1 VSSIL
6 VIYNPTAGRGRVQE
20 HWPQVE
26 HALRRA
32 GINFE
37 AVTTRAPLDALA
49 LAERAAG
56 SYTAVVGVGGDG
68 TLHEIANGL
77 LRASGEG
84 ETIAVGMVPL
94 GNGDDFAKVIPPE
107 TPVGGKPFDWR
118 LAVDKIAGG
127 RTQLFDVGRITGDQT
142 VSERG
147 NGPQY
152 FINSMDVG
160 FGALASNNY
169 RSASL
174 LFKGFSA
181 YLAAVLKTL
190 VDYPTL
196 RLRIQLDDQ
205 PPFEQPSTM
214 MAVMNGRC
222 FGSGFWVCPDARADD
237 GLLDVLVAQAVSRL
251 TILRLI
257 PKIMR
262 GTHTHEPVLRM
273 FQARGVLIESS
284 QPLVVEAD
292 GEFPYTQARRL
303 QVDILPKRLR
313 VMV

>member
-1 VSSIL
+1 M
-6 VIYNPTAGRGRVQE
+6 QE
-20 HWPQVE
+20 HWPHVE
-26 HALRRA
+26 RALRQA
-32 GINFE
+32 GVDFE
-37 AVTTRAPLDALA
+37 AVATRAPLDAMA
-49 LAERAAG
+49 LAEKAAG
-56 SYTAVVGVGGDG
+56 SYEAVVGVGGDG

-94 GNGDDFAKVIPPE
+94 GNGDDFAKVLPPE

-118 LAVDKIAGG
+118 LAVEKIAEG
-127 RTQLFDVGRITGDQT
+127 RTQLFDVGRMTGDQP
-142 VSERG
+142 VSKMG
-147 NGPQY
+147 KGPQY

-174 LFKGFSA
+174 LFKGFTA

-205 PPFEQPSTM
+205 PPFEQPSTIT
-214 MAVMNGRC
+214 AVMNGRC
-222 FGSGFWVCPDARADD
+222 FGNGFWVSPNARADD
-237 GLLDVLVAQAVSRL
+237 GLLDVIVAQAMSRL

-262 GTHTHEPVLRM
+262 GTHTHEPVLRF
-273 FQARGVLIESS
+273 FQARRVRIESPE
-284 QPLVVEAD
+284 PLVVEAD
-292 GEFPYTQARRL
+292 GEIPYTQARQL
-303 QVDILPKRLR
+303 QVDILPKKLR
-313 VMV
+313 VIV